1 MLALFSIFDVPGVLG
16 RNLDHNRVK
25 VSCCVKE
32 THSPSLPN
40 SASGPP
46 RRICSRTI
54 SLRCLR
60 PTRCSHTSYM
70 YNSRIVSTW
79 SNLMS
84 SNKMAFTSC
93 RSRAPREGRTPCGQ
107 GPPGVLCFP
116 AQDVPE
122 IRNVGQAR
130 KPYRWYQSLY
140 HSVIPLTALVV
151 KLSIS
156 KHNKSF
162 QFHAALRV

>member
-1 MLALFSIFDVPGVLG
+1 MSIFDVPGVLG

-107 GPPGVLCFP
+107 GPHASFTNNMHVTTLHEP
-116 AQDVPE
+116 AGLSPAGHKCGCHRLSRMRSDIVCP
-122 IRNVGQAR
+122 
-130 KPYRWYQSLY
+130 SL
-140 HSVIPLTALVV
+140 L
-151 KLSIS
+151 IS
-156 KHNKSF
+156 HLL
-162 QFHAALRV
+162 AA